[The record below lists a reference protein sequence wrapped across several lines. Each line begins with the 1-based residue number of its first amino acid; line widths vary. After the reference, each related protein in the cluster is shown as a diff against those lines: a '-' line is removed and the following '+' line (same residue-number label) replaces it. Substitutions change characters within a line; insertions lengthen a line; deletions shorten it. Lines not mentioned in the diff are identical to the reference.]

1 MNLRGQ
7 QQSIDRKHFIE
18 QAIGNACM
26 HAVANNVLVQQYKQ
40 AEYRAVLVQPFST
53 TGFGREL

>member
-1 MNLRGQ
+1 
-7 QQSIDRKHFIE
+7 
-18 QAIGNACM
+18 M